1 MEVCFFLRNKFIVLS
16 ILIILYLCGS
26 PVYANTDLSAKA
38 AVLIDTN
45 SGRVLY
51 SKNMHDRLPQAS
63 TTKITT
69 ALVVLENMS
78 LNTKIQIPKNFVN
91 PGESGIC
98 LEPGEIHTV
107 EDLLY
112 SLLLKSANDAATA
125 LAISTAGS
133 ESGFIEMMNKRV
145 RKLGLNNTH
154 YENPHGLH
162 HDNHYSS
169 AYDLAMI
176 TREALKNEKFRSFI
190 NTRCQT
196 IPWPGHDY
204 SRIVYNGNKL
214 LNRYQGAD
222 GVKTG
227 YTKQAGSCLVGSAT
241 RNGLQLIAVVLNSNQ
256 MYGEVSQLLDYGF
269 NNYRK
274 INYYEKGQ
282 TVRTISIKGGEQQK
296 LQLLAAEHVSLA
308 VKPEEISQ
316 VEYNVNIPQKV
327 YAPVKKGE
335 SIGNITVKLNN
346 DVNMKVK
353 LIAKENI
360 NSKSMILY
368 LWNKITSTLD
378 FFWYKDLTKITCIS

>member
-1 MEVCFFLRNKFIVLS
+1 MRNKFIMLS
-16 ILIILYLCGS
+16 ILVILYLCGS
-26 PVYANTDLSAKA
+26 PAYANTDLSAKA
-38 AVLIDTN
+38 AVLIDAD
-45 SGRVLY
+45 SGRILY
-51 SKNMHDRLPQAS
+51 SKNMHDSLPQAS

-69 ALVVLENMS
+69 ALVVLENMG
-78 LNTKIQIPKNFVN
+78 LNKKIQIPKNFIN

-107 EDLLY
+107 ENLLY

-145 RKLGLNNTH
+145 RRLGLNDTH

-176 TREALKNEKFRSFI
+176 AREALKNEKFRSFI
-190 NTRCQT
+190 TTRCQT

-256 MYGEVSQLLDYGF
+256 MYGDVSQLLDFGF

-274 INYYEKGQ
+274 ISYYEKGQ

-296 LQLLAAEHVSLA
+296 LQLIAEEHVSLA

-335 SIGNITVKLNN
+335 SIGNITVKLKNN
-346 DVNMKVK
+346 VNMKVK
-353 LIAKENI
+353 LIAGENI
-360 NSKSMILY
+360 NSKSMFLY

-378 FFWYKDLTKITCIS
+378 FFWYKDLAKRTCIS

>member
-1 MEVCFFLRNKFIVLS
+1 MRNKFIVLS